1 MPTSEQ
7 NDQLLKHFILN
18 SQDVYYLVF
27 GGPMQDMLKFP
38 SAGFVSDQFVEYI
51 DREEIQS
58 ITKSLAH
65 TISQKYK
72 GEELVLIAPLKGS
85 MMFLADLCR
94 EIKNVKVYVDFIKV
108 EAVGR
113 SKESSGTIVISKDIK
128 TNLLDRN
135 ILIVEEIIDTGRA
148 LEFIQRRIK
157 NADPRSIEI
166 ITLFDKPYKRAVSV
180 KADYIGKQIE
190 DQFVVGYGL
199 DLDQYGR
206 NCENVFTL
214 KYPN

>member
-1 MPTSEQ
+1 
-7 NDQLLKHFILN
+7 
-18 SQDVYYLVF
+18 
-27 GGPMQDMLKFP
+27 MQDMLKFP
-38 SAGFVSDQFVEYI
+38 SSGFVSDQFVEYI
-51 DREEIQS
+51 DKEEIQS

-85 MMFLADLCR
+85 MIFLADLCR
-94 EIKNVKVYVDFIKV
+94 ELKNIKVYVDFIKV

-135 ILIVEEIIDTGRA
+135 VLIVEEIIDTGRA
-148 LEFIQRRIK
+148 LEFIKKRIS
-157 NADPRSIEI
+157 NAGPRNIEV

-180 KADYIGKQIE
+180 KADYIGKQL
-190 DQFVVGYGL
+190 DDHFVVGYGL
-199 DLDQYGR
+199 DLDQFGR